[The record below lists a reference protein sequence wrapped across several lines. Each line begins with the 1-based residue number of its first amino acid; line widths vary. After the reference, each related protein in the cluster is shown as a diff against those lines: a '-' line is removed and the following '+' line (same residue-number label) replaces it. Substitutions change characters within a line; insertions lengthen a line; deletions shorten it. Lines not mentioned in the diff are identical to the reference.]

1 MSSLYGNFRTRTFS
15 EIWDNADDFIAEYQN
30 NGLPA
35 LVSQE
40 NAQTLYYLLY
50 SKFANSH
57 IASSDEERFKYSVFR
72 IIWEFGPAW
81 QKKLDLQAK
90 LRALTEDQLIEGSKQ
105 IYNQAA
111 NPAAQPG
118 TFTDEELAYINNQNV
133 AKSKKG
139 RLEAYSLLLELLE
152 DDVTEKFLHR
162 FDKLF
167 LTIVI
172 PEIPLWYVSEDDD
185 EE

>member
-1 MSSLYGNFRTRTFS
+1 MSNLYGNFRTRTFS
-15 EIWDNADDFIAEYQN
+15 EIWDNAEDFIIDYKD

-35 LVSQE
+35 LITQE
-40 NAQTLYYLLY
+40 NASTLYYLLY
-50 SKFANSH
+50 SKFGNSH

-81 QKKLDLQAK
+81 EKKLDLQTK
-90 LRALTEDQLIEGSKQ
+90 LRSLTEDQLIEGSKQ

-118 TFTDEELAYINNQNV
+118 TFSDEELQYINNQNV
-133 AKSKKG
+133 TKSRKG

-152 DDVTEKFLHR
+152 DDVTEKFLNR

-172 PEIPLWYVSEDDD
+172 PELPLWYISEDK
-185 EE
+185 E